1 MGFRG
6 SGVQISASRPLNTA
20 LWRCVTFP
28 IPNGP
33 PPQPSSDEGKRVSVD
48 VAVDASVPAAI
59 ADHSRRL
66 HRLAVAT
73 ISHPG
78 RGPPSLC
85 GVDVIPQS
93 TRVAFVITP
102 LGGTSEWM

>member
-1 MGFRG
+1 MLR
-6 SGVQISASRPLNTA
+6 VPTINTA
-20 LWRCVTFP
+20 GRRCFTFP
-28 IPNGP
+28 IPIPFPKGP

-48 VAVDASVPAAI
+48 VAVNASVPAAI